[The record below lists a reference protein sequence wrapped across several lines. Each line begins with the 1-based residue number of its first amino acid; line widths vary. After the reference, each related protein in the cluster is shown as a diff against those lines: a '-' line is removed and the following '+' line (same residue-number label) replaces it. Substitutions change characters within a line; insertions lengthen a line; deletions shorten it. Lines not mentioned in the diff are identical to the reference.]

1 MASVRLT
8 QDLQSRIIR
17 KAAAGF
23 DTPIQ
28 AAQGTLSPTFGD
40 RCHAYVLRKYLKIM
54 EQLPKD
60 FFEQETRSR
69 FTLSNF
75 EGKSEQVYLDFTVDR
90 PIPKRYT
97 TYRDDMKVDQS
108 SLYDEYMLTEE
119 KVKAVQAERSNVE
132 QLIKS
137 GFNNATTLKK
147 LLEMI
152 PEIEMFIPESELRTH
167 YEKVTPK
174 GRTHVERVKV
184 EANQDQK
191 VAMAKLKMMGA
202 MNPGDSS

>member
-1 MASVRLT
+1 MSSVRLT
-8 QDLQSRIIR
+8 QDLQSRILR

-23 DTPIQ
+23 NTPLQ

-40 RCHAYVLRKYLKIM
+40 RCYAYVLRKYLKLM

-60 FFEQETRSR
+60 FFEQETRSC

-75 EGKSEQVYLDFTVDR
+75 EGKSEQVHLDFTVER
-90 PIPKRYT
+90 PMPKRYT
-97 TYRDDMKVDQS
+97 AYRDVMKVDQS

-119 KVKAVQAERSNVE
+119 KVKAVNAEKSNVE
-132 QLIKS
+132 KLIKS

-167 YEKVTPK
+167 YEKVTPR
-174 GRTHVERVKV
+174 GRTRIERIKV

-191 VAMAKLKMMGA
+191 IAMAKLKMMGT
-202 MNPGDSS
+202 MNPGDNN